1 MPELDIF
8 LYLSEIKRALGISGV
23 YSEVSVWMQK
33 GEDGK
38 RGAQIDM
45 LIDRAD
51 RVINMCEMK
60 FLDGEYAVDKDEEMA
75 PAQH

>member
-1 MPELDIF
+1 MCIKTGIPAKFDCQTLPELDIF

-45 LIDRAD
+45 LI
-51 RVINMCEMK
+51 I
-60 FLDGEYAVDKDEEMA
+60 L
-75 PAQH
+75 H